1 MLTEFVLLYM
11 STYRSYLYFCSI
23 CTIIYHRNKLSLYHS
38 LEKSQINFQYYLN
51 GYWSFCNIARMAV
64 FIRSFYIYSF
74 HAWSVCLF
82 ELTSSHFRIQGP
94 EIVVSKSSSFLWNT
108 KITRLITYAQYIY
121 NDAHVNMYSHVH
133 VLLSAKTK
141 VERRKF
147 QGYKF
152 LLHQQWNH
160 LSSF

>member
-1 MLTEFVLLYM
+1 
-11 STYRSYLYFCSI
+11 
-23 CTIIYHRNKLSLYHS
+23 
-38 LEKSQINFQYYLN
+38 
-51 GYWSFCNIARMAV
+51 MAV

-147 QGYKF
+147 QRYVSLTSTMEPSEFF
-152 LLHQQWNH
+152 LILRRSTALNILQSIFMSGSFEDRRMTSFFRPCMPLGRPVFLNRKSTLHRIP
-160 LSSF
+160 LE

>member
-1 MLTEFVLLYM
+1 
-11 STYRSYLYFCSI
+11 
-23 CTIIYHRNKLSLYHS
+23 
-38 LEKSQINFQYYLN
+38 
-51 GYWSFCNIARMAV
+51 MAV

-108 KITRLITYAQYIY
+108 KITRLITYAQYIN

-133 VLLSAKTK
+133 VFFQQRQKLNVENFKDISFSYINNGTIWVLFNFETFHGIKHTPVDFHVRVLWGSKDDVILQAMHAVRETCFLEPK
-141 VERRKF
+141 VDTPSNSIRII
-147 QGYKF
+147 
-152 LLHQQWNH
+152 L
-160 LSSF
+160 

>member
-1 MLTEFVLLYM
+1 
-11 STYRSYLYFCSI
+11 
-23 CTIIYHRNKLSLYHS
+23 
-38 LEKSQINFQYYLN
+38 
-51 GYWSFCNIARMAV
+51 MAV

-108 KITRLITYAQYIY
+108 KITHLITYAQYIY

-147 QGYKF
+147 QGYVSLTSTMEPSEFF
-152 LLHQQWNH
+152 LILRRSTALNILQSIFMSGSFEDRRMTSFFRPCMPLGRPVFLNRKSTLHRIP
-160 LSSF
+160 LE

>member
-1 MLTEFVLLYM
+1 
-11 STYRSYLYFCSI
+11 
-23 CTIIYHRNKLSLYHS
+23 
-38 LEKSQINFQYYLN
+38 
-51 GYWSFCNIARMAV
+51 MAV

-147 QGYKF
+147 QGYVSLTSTMEPSEFF
-152 LLHQQWNH
+152 LILRRSTALNILQSIFMSGSFEDRRMTSFFRPCMPLGRPVFLNRKSTLHRIP
-160 LSSF
+160 LE